1 MMQQSE
7 IKPTQQ
13 FGDQDE
19 SLVISQVQSS
29 VDLDKE
35 DHNSLKETTIAFK
48 GFEPQKSKSIKEH
61 KDMALKLDKG
71 VKNPK
76 SYSLHENFNSL
87 I

>member
-1 MMQQSE
+1 
-7 IKPTQQ
+7 
-13 FGDQDE
+13 
-19 SLVISQVQSS
+19 
-29 VDLDKE
+29 
-35 DHNSLKETTIAFK
+35 LKETTIAFK